1 MTTEISL
8 SQGTL
13 NVRDSGSGEPI
24 VFVHGL
30 LTDGSLWRKVTPLL
44 EDEFRCVAPD
54 WPLGSHTEPM
64 APDADLSPRGV
75 AHLIADAIA
84 EMELEEVTL
93 VGNDTGGAICQLVA
107 VERPERLGRLVL
119 TDCDSFENFLPPL
132 FRPLQW
138 AARVPPLLTAFV
150 QPVRFRSLRRLP
162 IAYGLLSKRPVP
174 HEVTDAWVRP
184 FFSRPEVR
192 RDTAKLL
199 RAIDNRDTLDAAS
212 KLASFDRPA
221 LVAWTVG
228 SRSFPTEHGRR
239 LASILPQG
247 RFEEVRDSSTYI
259 SEDQPERLAELIRDF
274 VRSTPLR
281 SSTPA

>member
-1 MTTEISL
+1 MTAEISL
-8 SQGTL
+8 PQGTL
-13 NVRDSGSGEPI
+13 NVRDTGSGEPV

-44 EDEFRCVAPD
+44 EGELRCVAPD
-54 WPLGSHTEPM
+54 WPLGSHTAPM

-84 EMELEEVTL
+84 QIGLENVTL

-107 VERPERLGRLVL
+107 VDRPERIGRLVL
-119 TDCDSFENFLPPL
+119 TDCDAFENFLPPL

-138 AARVPPLLTAFV
+138 LAHVPPLLTAFV
-150 QPVRFRSLRRLP
+150 QPVRVRALRRLP
-162 IAYGLLSKRPVP
+162 IAYGLLTKRPIP

-184 FFSRPEVR
+184 FFSQRGVR

-199 RAIDNRDTLDAAS
+199 RGIDKRDTLDAAS

-221 LVAWTVG
+221 LVAWTAED
-228 SRSFPTEHGRR
+228 RSFPAEHGRR

-247 RFEEVRDSSTYI
+247 RFEEVYDSSTYL

-281 SSTPA
+281 SQVAG

>member
-1 MTTEISL
+1 MAEITL
-8 SQGTL
+8 PQGTL
-13 NVRDSGSGEPI
+13 NVRDTGSGEAI

-54 WPLGSHTEPM
+54 WPLGSHMEPM

-84 EMELEEVTL
+84 QMGLEGVTL

-107 VERPERLGRLVL
+107 VERPERIGRLVL
-119 TDCDSFENFLPPL
+119 TDCDAFENFFPLL

-138 AARVPPLLTAFV
+138 LARVPPLLTAFV
-150 QPVRFRSLRRLP
+150 QPVRLRALRRLP
-162 IAYGLLSKRPVP
+162 IAYGLLTKRPIP
-174 HEVTDAWVRP
+174 HEVTDAWLRP
-184 FFSRPEVR
+184 FFSRREVR

-199 RAIDNRDTLDAAS
+199 RGVDKRDTLDAAA

-221 LVAWTVG
+221 LIAWTAQ

-247 RFEEVRDSSTYI
+247 RFEEVHDSSTYV

-274 VRSTPLR
+274 VRSTPLH
-281 SSTPA
+281 SSTSA